1 MMTTKRTLLLLA
13 MSQLPV
19 HVRGAGACTW
29 GIDKDE
35 FVAEYRKIPK
45 RPPISQDEFVEAQW
59 KKYEDIQTQF
69 PKGVFEMTDDIIT
82 DMGFNKAMEEVAED
96 LKARVNSVELFHKL
110 FRTKNGLCPICGT
123 PGSGVDCCY
132 VDYETINRE
141 YSTLCDIFWEDAP
154 KCECATNKWPCTK
167 CGHEFSEAYDA
178 GKCTRCTTG
187 RATVGRC
194 ARCQDRP
201 GVERHQCRSGRNC
214 PCLGQKTDA
223 KCPGKE
229 EKCAC
234 TTNKQCIPCAYDADN
249 CTRCFTSS
257 KWTCTCDRCH
267 GSGRELHECNLGHTC
282 PCLGERNDS
291 KCRSTRRR
299 LAPRYRDS
307 PVLLRLLQEI
317 RAAQARHQA
326 KERARA

>member
-1 MMTTKRTLLLLA
+1 
-13 MSQLPV
+13 
-19 HVRGAGACTW
+19 
-29 GIDKDE
+29 
-35 FVAEYRKIPK
+35 
-45 RPPISQDEFVEAQW
+45 
-59 KKYEDIQTQF
+59 
-69 PKGVFEMTDDIIT
+69 
-82 DMGFNKAMEEVAED
+82 MGEEVAED

-214 PCLGQKTDA
+214 PCLGQKKPTLNVQAKKKNAHAQQISNAFHAHTTPTTAPDALQALSGHVLVTDA
-223 KCPGKE
+223 MEVGANYMNVIWDTLARVSVRETIANVDLRGGVWHPD
-229 EKCAC
+229 
-234 TTNKQCIPCAYDADN
+234 TVTPP
-249 CTRCFTSS
+249 SS
-257 KWTCTCDRCH
+257 SGFCRR
-267 GSGRELHECNLGHTC
+267 SGR
-282 PCLGERNDS
+282 PRPVI
-291 KCRSTRRR
+291 RRR
-299 LAPRYRDS
+299 S
-307 PVLLRLLQEI
+307 VH
-317 RAAQARHQA
+317 AR
-326 KERARA
+326 EFTEL